1 MEKANSIELKIETYA
16 RGEAAEWENTVIID
30 PKFYVDCD
38 DIVITIENK
47 HRITDT
53 KHNLFSETLQTIAE
67 AEISINKE
75 QAKTIVNFLSQFV

>member
-1 MEKANSIELKIETYA
+1 MKKVNSIELKIETYA
-16 RGEAAEWENTVIID
+16 SADSAEWENTVTID

-47 HRITDT
+47 YRITDT
-53 KHNLFSETLQTIAE
+53 QHSLFSETLQTVAE

>member
-1 MEKANSIELKIETYA
+1 MEKANLIELKIETYS
-16 RGEAAEWENTVIID
+16 RSESAEWENTVIID

-47 HRITDT
+47 YRITDT
-53 KHNLFSETLQTIAE
+53 QHNLFSETLQTQGE

-75 QAKTIVNFLSQFV
+75 QAKTIVNFLSQFI